1 MNPLK
6 IKTGLIAAVIAVT
19 AAFAASA
26 FSPAEVETRSVMYQ
40 FNSSQLNQARVSSNY
55 SEITGTPPSC
65 SGSSLPCII
74 TVPDGQTL
82 DQYLSSFS
90 TDVALRNAAT
100 AKKN

>member
-1 MNPLK
+1 MNFLK
-6 IKTGLIAAVIAVT
+6 LKTGLFAAIIAVT

-26 FSPAEVETRSVMYQ
+26 FKPAEVKTSSVMYQ
-40 FNSSQLNQARVSSNY
+40 FNSSQLNQARVSSAY

-65 SGSSLPCII
+65 SGNNLPCII

-82 DQYLSSFS
+82 DQYLTSFGS
-90 TDVALRNAAT
+90 DNALKNAAT